1 MQGTGAQE
9 VSWRLIV
16 AKVPDAMG
24 RWRSCRFPEV
34 SLIPRSRPQAH
45 MPKACEVAS
54 RRAVQYTI
62 EKEQHY
68 KYTAVRGIRITVYC
82 VETTLCHRLLVQ
94 ARPGV
99 ACRATTALRAKIQA
113 AFVKASMFLMPP
125 TPSADE
131 DTTAQAS
138 QQCRLRRLRPRLGQ
152 RFRHPRPRSVGGS
165 SSVA

>member
-9 VSWRLIV
+9 ASWRLIV

-34 SLIPRSRPQAH
+34 SLIPRSRPRAH

-54 RRAVQYTI
+54 RRARQYTI
-62 EKEQHY
+62 EKEQHR

-82 VETTLCHRLLVQ
+82 VEATLCHRLLVQ
-94 ARPGV
+94 ARPGA
-99 ACRATTALRAKIQA
+99 ACHATALRAKVQA
-113 AFVKASMFLMPP
+113 AFMKASMFLIPP

-138 QQCRLRRLRPRLGQ
+138 QQCRLHRPRPRLDQ
-152 RFRHPRPRSVGGS
+152 RFRHPHPRSVGGS